1 MRPTQLLNFA
11 GWPHLHVL
19 VLITFGILR
28 FPLKPLAL
36 ARTSSM
42 AKQHISLGSAPADEP
57 CAQLGTEGYEILA
70 WDECSRYVKLLQHF
84 YAANRGVMPASLQ
97 LKVVENPH

>member
-1 MRPTQLLNFA
+1 
-11 GWPHLHVL
+11 
-19 VLITFGILR
+19 
-28 FPLKPLAL
+28 
-36 ARTSSM
+36 M

-70 WDECSRYVKLLQHF
+70 WDECSRYVTLLQNF

-97 LKVVENPH
+97 LKVVENPHDFGVYLDVIVEFDTNDTMAINEAIWLDNHKPAEWPV